1 VGEFEV
7 AARDGSH
14 AHGTLRMPGDGMRGA
29 QEISEVMEPRRSEI
43 THARARRYA
52 ITLALGLVVVA
63 PNCAQR

>member
-1 VGEFEV
+1 
-7 AARDGSH
+7 
-14 AHGTLRMPGDGMRGA
+14 MRGA

-63 PNCAQR
+63 PNCTQR